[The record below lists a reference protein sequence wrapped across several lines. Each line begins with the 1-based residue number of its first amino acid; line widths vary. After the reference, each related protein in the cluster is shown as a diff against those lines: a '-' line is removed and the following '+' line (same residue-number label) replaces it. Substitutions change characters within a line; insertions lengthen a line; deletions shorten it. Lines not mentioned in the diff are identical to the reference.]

1 LGGAIAARLVAE
13 GHAVLALSRSSPESN
28 RRRSSLEGVHWVR
41 GDPARPGPWL
51 DEISGVDG
59 IVHLAGEPIAGGG
72 WTSARKRRLVE
83 SRVESTGLLASTI
96 QRAATPPEFFV
107 CASAV
112 GYYGDQGAE
121 ALSEDH
127 EPGHD
132 FLARLSVEWEHAAAR
147 AGKGNTRVV
156 LLRIGVVLAADGGAL
171 VPMARAF
178 RLGLGGPL
186 GTGRQYFPWVHIQD
200 LVRIIL
206 FALDNEQVRG
216 PVNAVAPDPPR
227 QKDFAACLGR
237 ALGRRSWLPTPGPV
251 LYMVLGGKAEMILA
265 SQRAVPTVLRA
276 QGFHFTWGEMEPAL
290 ADLFPA

>member
-1 LGGAIAARLVAE
+1 VTDNITRVMADSDRPQVLV
-13 GHAVLALSRSSPESN
+13 N
-28 RRRSSLEGVHWVR
+28 
-41 GDPARPGPWL
+41 
-51 DEISGVDG
+51 
-59 IVHLAGEPIAGGG
+59 
-72 WTSARKRRLVE
+72 
-83 SRVESTGLLASTI
+83 
-96 QRAATPPEFFV
+96 
-107 CASAV
+107 ASAV

-251 LYMVLGGKAEMILA
+251 LYMVLGEKAEMILA